1 MCDDNLID
9 SLYFANCFNITGRGG
24 REEVGGVDRVLIT
37 ACTSSGTEFTL
48 EPKTV
53 TRTGLQA
60 ELDGTGTSKRL
71 LRQMQTFSDGVG
83 I

>member
-9 SLYFANCFNITGRGG
+9 SLYFANGFNMTGRGG
-24 REEVGGVDRVLIT
+24 WEEAGGVDGVLIT
-37 ACTSSGTEFTL
+37 TCTSSGVEFIL
-48 EPKTV
+48 ESKAV

-60 ELDGTGTSKRL
+60 EFDDTGTSKWL
-71 LRQMQTFSDGVG
+71 LRQMQTFSDSVG